1 MKKKELWLA
10 LSALGVAATTTNTAL
25 AVPEQIGVVN
35 KANVAVEGQV
45 SPDTA
50 SRVLFVGSD
59 VFRDETIRTDAS
71 GQVHLMF
78 LDQSSLTIGPNSE
91 LVIDHFIYD
100 PETNRGDLSI
110 SAAKGILRFVGGAL
124 SKKGNVTVKTP
135 LGNLGIRG
143 AVVLIDIAT
152 KSGEVSGCILY
163 GNELKGT
170 SSESNITKVVAEQ
183 EQCVILSPDGS
194 VKTEFITSDRLQQ
207 MLSALQGPASDTPP
221 VGHEVTLPEN
231 YRKWLRE
238 LARQESWDRILADEK
253 FNADIL
259 NRDIDNL
266 AS

>member
-1 MKKKELWLA
+1 MKKKELWMA
-10 LSALGVAATTTNTAL
+10 LSALGVAATTSSTVVAT
-25 AVPEQIGVVN
+25 EQIGVVN

-45 SPDTA
+45 SQNTA

-100 PETNRGDLSI
+100 PETNSGDLSI
-110 SAAKGILRFVGGAL
+110 SAAKGVLRFVGGAL
-124 SKKGNVTVKTP
+124 SKKGHVTVKTP
-135 LGNLGIRG
+135 VGNLGIRG
-143 AVVLIDIAT
+143 AVVLVDIASD
-152 KSGEVSGCILY
+152 SGEVSGCILY

-170 SSESNITKVVAEQ
+170 NTESNITKTVKEH
-183 EQCVILSPDGS
+183 EQCVILTPDGK
-194 VKTEFITSDRLQQ
+194 VKTEFITSQRLQQ
-207 MLSALQGPASDTPP
+207 MLSALQGPASAAPAD
-221 VGHEVTLPEN
+221 GQELSLPEN

-238 LARQESWDRILADEK
+238 LARQDSWDRILDDERA
-253 FNADIL
+253 NADIL